1 MYCKNCGKTIEDNS
15 TFCPYCGANQNAAP
29 AGYYDQRKNIR
40 QSELAEINN
49 MIAYFSPKEEQYAE
63 FDRLSR
69 MLGQADREIAAK
81 PKGAII
87 MWIITLTFTMFGE
100 QFRLA
105 GILLYRRP
113 DCGASD
119 ACRHRRVYF
128 QPPLLEEAKRKER
141 PRLGG
146 AERRACQLL

>member
-69 MLGQADREIAAK
+69 MLRQTEGRHHYVDHYPDVYDVRHL
-81 PKGAII
+81 GYRR
-87 MWIITLTFTMFGE
+87 E

-128 QPPLLEEAKRKER
+128 QPPLLEEAERKER
-141 PRLGG
+141 SRLGG